1 MGGRGERFRVS
12 LTHRQLDMS
21 PGYWVS
27 RARRGTEN
35 QQVLGLFPSLLLPRF
50 QGYLS
55 VSGKE
60 ALSMLAGRFCR
71 ALSTC

>member
-1 MGGRGERFRVS
+1 MGGRGERFQVS
-12 LTHRQLDMS
+12 RTHRQLDMS
-21 PGYWVS
+21 PGCWVS
-27 RARRGTEN
+27 RARQGTEN
-35 QQVLGLFPSLLLPRF
+35 QQVMGLFPSILLPSF

-71 ALSTC
+71 ALST